1 MFGVRLAQKEELVLA
16 IKECNRVTSLHVI
29 NYFDVCLVS
38 PRVRHFLVHRIH
50 LSDFYVKQ
58 RRFFHS
64 EGDVRTALFSFVSY
78 NVGGK
83 IMMNDRQ
90 TFFLLRGA

>member
-1 MFGVRLAQKEELVLA
+1 MFWVRLAQKEELVLA
-16 IKECNRVTSLHVI
+16 IKECNRVTSSDVI
-29 NYFDVCLVS
+29 NLSNFFPMS
-38 PRVRHFLVHRIH
+38 PRVRHFLVHRIY

-64 EGDVRTALFSFVSY
+64 DGDVRTALFSFVSY
-78 NVGGK
+78 NLGGK
-83 IMMNDRQ
+83 VMMNDRQ